1 MIYYQI
7 GAAAIVLIFI
17 LIGAFR
23 GIIRTLLNLIGL
35 ALNGFLSY
43 FIAGTLAQ
51 GLYDSFFRQALT
63 ERIREAIAQNGV
75 SFAVDS
81 AVSAMPDWLANAV
94 GLSEKLSGQNLEQ
107 LAKGVV
113 LSDDQTLAMAQAVER
128 VLAPVAVALLTIITV
143 FVLFTLIMIIIKII
157 IRLIIKALDG
167 PVLRTAD
174 RVLGAIVGGVE
185 GAVIVLFLCALL
197 NINLFA

>member
-43 FIAGTLAQ
+43 FIAGPLAQ
-51 GLYDSFFRQALT
+51 RLYDSFFRQALT

-167 PVLRTAD
+167 SVLRTAD

>member
-43 FIAGTLAQ
+43 FIAGPLAQ

-167 PVLRTAD
+167 SVLRTAD

>member
-43 FIAGTLAQ
+43 FIAEPLAQ

-63 ERIREAIAQNGV
+63 ERIREAIAQNGM
-75 SFAVDS
+75 SLAVDS

-157 IRLIIKALDG
+157 IRLIIKALDS